1 MKKLS
6 YQDILFRIGY
16 FRNKNN
22 LSARETSLQL
32 GMGSAF
38 LSRIERN
45 MVELKVS
52 TLLEFLDI
60 VNITPMEFFYERPE
74 NYKVD
79 KEVIDT
85 ILALSNENKQSI
97 LDIAKKIK

>member
-1 MKKLS
+1 MKNLS

-22 LSARETSLQL
+22 LSQRETSLQL

-38 LSRIERN
+38 LSRIERGK
-45 MVELKVS
+45 VELKVF

-60 VNITPMEFFYERPE
+60 VNVSPLEFFYPKPE
-74 NYKVD
+74 NYSSD

-85 ILALSNENKQSI
+85 ILALSKESKQSI
-97 LDIAKKIK
+97 LDIAKKLK